1 MGEEILSEE
10 YLIDVI
16 DTYKEATKCNSCFE
30 NKELKMVRGKVRK
43 AQPRWVGKNY
53 FSSDLR
59 ICLML
64 INPGNVGSGK
74 GQAKIETSRKFD
86 NTIKQFGKGTESWRD
101 VMSFIH
107 KDMENWG
114 EGRYWH
120 FYFEKMKLNIDEVA
134 MMNMMLCSATEVNKN
149 KNYYTSSSLRNCYAL
164 HTKKLI
170 TELDPDFLIL
180 SGTNVTSALKPF
192 RQDLEKILPKC
203 EFIDTFHYRP
213 QLKADWPKADKAAE
227 NVGNYL
233 KEFLI

>member
-1 MGEEILSEE
+1 MREKILSEE
-10 YLIDVI
+10 HLIEVI
-16 DTYKEATKCNSCFE
+16 NTYKQATQCNSCFE
-30 NKELKMVRGKVRK
+30 NKEFKMERGRVRK
-43 AQPRWVGKNY
+43 AQPRWIGKNY

-64 INPGNVGSGK
+64 INPGNVGPRK
-74 GQAKIETSRKFD
+74 GQAKIEASKKFG
-86 NTIKQFGKGTESWRD
+86 NAIKKFGKDVKSWRD

-107 KDMENWG
+107 NDMKNWG

-134 MMNMMLCSATEVNKN
+134 MMNMMLCSATELNKN
-149 KNYYTSSSLRNCYAL
+149 GNHYTSDSLRNCYAL

-180 SGTNVTSALKPF
+180 SGTKVTSALKPF

-213 QLKADWPKADKAAE
+213 QLTRDWPKADKAAE